1 MGKDLYTTL
10 TEENL
15 MEEARKIVVK
25 RRNNLVNRMKLQGM
39 VQGGDEPITGFET
52 RLKPVARTG
61 GFKVKCQ
68 QCNLDVDYTDQVV
81 LEGRCWRWLSQTA
94 SWRRL

>member
-61 GFKVKCQ
+61 RFKVKCQ